1 MIEQKIRPGDLY
13 TSTILGE
20 DGVIPWWTRGN
31 PKLAAR
37 RALTSGE
44 IGTIQ
49 DAIQVDPIGIYCALL
64 PELRRRGIQIEA
76 MFNYISYPDADSK
89 TGYSFAIN
97 NDRVL
102 PRGVTHEPSKRHLSD
117 DEREKFKE
125 MIACDPYEAIRGA
138 QSELYDRDV
147 IVSSFT
153 LYLKQG
159 ESQSGRIQVTST
171 VSRS

>member
-1 MIEQKIRPGDLY
+1 MIDEKIRSGDLY

-31 PKLAAR
+31 PKLAAK

-76 MFNYISYPDADSK
+76 MFSYISYPDADSK
-89 TGYSFAIN
+89 TGYSFAIR

-102 PRGVTHEPSKRHLSD
+102 PRGVTHEPSNRHLSD

-125 MIACDPYEAIRGA
+125 MIASDPYEAIRGA
-138 QSELYDRDV
+138 QSELYERGV

-153 LYLKQG
+153 LF
-159 ESQSGRIQVTST
+159 SNGRKSETPE
-171 VSRS
+171 